1 MLNAQK
7 YIGLKL
13 PKFSGK
19 TNEDVVKFSINFKR
33 AAHFHKWEESR
44 KTKALIYQLQKAYF
58 FYTGPKPWNKTLGD
72 FTKAQNTRRG
82 RRSKESVA
90 EPKPVD
96 WTAEILQAVAKLKT
110 PQAPNVDAYE
120 ISNATPNPGVNTQD
134 NQMLNRSETTQLI
147 QQELHRANGTQRTGY
162 LFVIFVTGRV
172 M

>member
-1 MLNAQK
+1 M
-7 YIGLKL
+7 
-13 PKFSGK
+13 
-19 TNEDVVKFSINFKR
+19 
-33 AAHFHKWEESR
+33 
-44 KTKALIYQLQKAYF
+44 
-58 FYTGPKPWNKTLGD
+58 
-72 FTKAQNTRRG
+72 
-82 RRSKESVA
+82 A

-134 NQMLNRSETTQLI
+134 NQMLNQSETTQLI
-147 QQELHRANGTQRTGY
+147 QQELRRANGTQQTGY